1 MTIRSI
7 LAKIK
12 RRLFEKVLG
21 GGIVYF
27 DHFSRSDIMRQSAEY
42 LLTNKIEGDYLHF
55 GVGSG
60 GDFISSYKCFNKQ
73 LISCHYYLFDSFQG
87 NPTPGD
93 DFGGK
98 YKKGAYTYSKE
109 NLLKQLKAEKISPSQ
124 YTITEGYFN
133 KLSTEELKQSLPLEK
148 AAIVVLDCDLYEST
162 TSALKVVLPYLQP
175 GALLLVGEY
184 FNYGGDATRGMRKA
198 LQEFLDNP
206 EIGFK
211 FIDWKPYGVSGK
223 ALIIQTK

>member
-7 LAKIK
+7 LAKIV
-12 RRLFEKVLG
+12 RRLFEKLMG

-27 DHFSRSDIMRQSAEY
+27 DHFFRNDIMRQSVEY
-42 LLTNKIEGDYLHF
+42 LLTNKIKGDYLHF

-60 GDFISSYKCFNKQ
+60 CDFISSYKCFNK

-87 NPTPGD
+87 LPTPGD
-93 DFGGK
+93 DFDGK
-98 YKKGAYTYSKE
+98 YEKGKYTFSKE
-109 NLLKQLKAEKISPSQ
+109 NLLKQFKAEKISPSQ

-133 KLSTEELKQSLPLEK
+133 KLSTEELKKSLPLEK

-162 TSALKVVLPYLQP
+162 TSALKLALPYLQP

-184 FNYGGDATRGMRKA
+184 FNYGGDATRGMAKA

>member
-1 MTIRSI
+1 
-7 LAKIK
+7 
-12 RRLFEKVLG
+12 
-21 GGIVYF
+21 
-27 DHFSRSDIMRQSAEY
+27 
-42 LLTNKIEGDYLHF
+42 
-55 GVGSG
+55 
-60 GDFISSYKCFNKQ
+60 
-73 LISCHYYLFDSFQG
+73 
-87 NPTPGD
+87 
-93 DFGGK
+93 
-98 YKKGAYTYSKE
+98 
-109 NLLKQLKAEKISPSQ
+109 
-124 YTITEGYFN
+124 
-133 KLSTEELKQSLPLEK
+133 LEK